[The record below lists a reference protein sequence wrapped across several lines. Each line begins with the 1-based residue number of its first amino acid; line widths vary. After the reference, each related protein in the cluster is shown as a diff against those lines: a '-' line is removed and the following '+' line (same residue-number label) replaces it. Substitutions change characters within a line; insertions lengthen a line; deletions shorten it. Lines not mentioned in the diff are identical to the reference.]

1 MTPVGPSA
9 ASEKSSQDS
18 GPPAEPTDG
27 DVQPSRRRTGGGARI
42 AAWAMIIAGVL
53 ILVGTAWV
61 GWRSYQAY
69 THLNNASADVS
80 RLQSELEA
88 IGTDF
93 APATAATIEHLQ
105 QESAAARS
113 AVDDPVFRAATFLPW
128 LGPNLGAVRQVTV
141 VVDDMAVDVMP
152 SLADLAQVMQPGD
165 LAPRNGAINLAP
177 IEQASGTL
185 QRADEAVVA
194 SRAAI
199 DAIDRSA
206 LLRPVGEA
214 VQTLSN
220 KLASAAAV
228 TATGA
233 RAARLLPPM
242 LGADGARDY
251 LVVFQNLAEA
261 RATGGIFGS
270 YAVVHVDKGKITV
283 ADNGTP
289 TRTLGVFEPPV
300 ATLSAD
306 QRALYT
312 DRPVVFPADVNLS
325 PDFPFAA
332 STFAKMYT
340 ERTGRT
346 VDGLIAIDPVALSY
360 LMRGTGPV
368 DVGDGVT
375 LTAENVVSVLLSG
388 AYQQFDDSI
397 GTAARDAFLARAAAA
412 AFTAVSKGGG
422 NAQETMKGLLRAGS
436 ERRLL
441 LWSADP
447 KEQTEL
453 ADTQL
458 GGQFPQ
464 QSDQPVI
471 GVFLNDGTGG
481 KMSYYL
487 HNEVSV
493 TAAGCTADGLR
504 RLQMTLTMR
513 SGAPPSGLP
522 DYVTG
527 PMGLVDAYSIRTNV
541 SVFAPVGGRVEHA
554 VVDGVVTGLSVGME
568 GGTEVGIVASDLEP
582 GATTTIV
589 LSILSPATSAS
600 PLDPE
605 LVVTPGVNQ
614 WAVSDEP
621 YVPCRP
627 SASNP

>member
-1 MTPVGPSA
+1 MDSDNVTPA
-9 ASEKSSQDS
+9 DSSPDS
-18 GPPAEPTDG
+18 GGTVEPPNSE
-27 DVQPSRRRTGGGARI
+27 VQPRRGRTGGGARI
-42 AAWAMIIAGVL
+42 AAWAMIVAGVL
-53 ILVGTAWV
+53 ILAGTAWV

-69 THLNNASADVS
+69 THLNKASADVS
-80 RLQSELEA
+80 RLQSELKD

-93 APATAATIEHLQ
+93 APATAATIGHLQ

-113 AVDDPVFRAATFLPW
+113 AVDDPLFRAATFLPW

-141 VVDDMAVDVMP
+141 TLDDMAVDVMP

-165 LAPRNGAINLAP
+165 LAPKNGFIDLKP
-177 IEQASGTL
+177 IQQASSTL
-185 QRADEAVVA
+185 QRADDAVVA

-206 LLRPVGEA
+206 LVRPVGEA

-220 KLASAAAV
+220 KLASAGAL

-261 RATGGIFGS
+261 RATGGMFGS
-270 YAVVHVDKGKITV
+270 FALVHVDNGKITV

-289 TRTLGVFEPPV
+289 TRTLGVFDPPIGP
-300 ATLSAD
+300 LSAD
-306 QRALYT
+306 QRALYGDLPGT
-312 DRPVVFPADVNLS
+312 FPADVNLS

-340 ERTGRT
+340 QRTGRT
-346 VDGLIAIDPVALSY
+346 VDGLMAIDPVALSY

-368 DVGDGVT
+368 DAGEGVT
-375 LTAENVVSVLLSG
+375 LTSKNVVSVLLSG
-388 AYQQFDDSI
+388 AYQQFDD
-397 GTAARDAFLARAAAA
+397 GTDQGARDAFLARAAAV
-412 AFTAVSKGGG
+412 AFTAVSSGAGD
-422 NAQETMKGLLRAGS
+422 AEETMKGLLRAGS

-447 KEQTEL
+447 KEQAEL
-453 ADTQL
+453 AATPL

-464 QSDQPVI
+464 QPGAPTI
-471 GVFLNDGTGG
+471 GLFLNDGTGG

-493 TAAGCTADGLR
+493 TSASCTDDGLR
-504 RLQMTLTMR
+504 RLQVTLTLH
-513 SGAPPSGLP
+513 SSAPPSGLP

-527 PMGLVDAYSIRTNV
+527 PMRLVEPYSIRTNV

-554 VVDGVVTGLSVGME
+554 VVDGVVTGLSVGLD
-568 GGTEVGIVASDLEP
+568 GGTEVGIVASDLKP
-582 GATTTIV
+582 GGTSEIV
-589 LSILSPATSAS
+589 FSVLIPATAVS
-600 PLDPE
+600 PVDPE
-605 LVVTPGVNQ
+605 LVVTPGVNP

-621 YVPCRP
+621 YEPCRAP
-627 SASNP
+627 ASNP